1 VGLVFCEKSRPMR
14 SWVGGFVYGLWVL
27 CELVWQCLCLCVWNL
42 VHVEASRVWAYDH
55 SSGHMFCMYV
65 DEIL

>member
-1 VGLVFCEKSRPMR
+1 MNLYVGLVFCEKSRPIR
-14 SWVGGFVYGLWVL
+14 SYGF
-27 CELVWQCLCLCVWNL
+27 CVNL
-42 VHVEASRVWAYDH
+42 FGSVCVCACGIWFICEASRVWAYDH